1 MQMTDNKKIDSKYK
15 EIVKEGLCALNK
27 KNMALILHGVSF
39 PSLKGENT
47 GFGTYNSNGAKN

>member
-1 MQMTDNKKIDSKYK
+1 MTDNKKIDSKYK

-39 PSLKGENT
+39 PSLKEKIQALVRIIQT
-47 GFGTYNSNGAKN
+47 VPKN